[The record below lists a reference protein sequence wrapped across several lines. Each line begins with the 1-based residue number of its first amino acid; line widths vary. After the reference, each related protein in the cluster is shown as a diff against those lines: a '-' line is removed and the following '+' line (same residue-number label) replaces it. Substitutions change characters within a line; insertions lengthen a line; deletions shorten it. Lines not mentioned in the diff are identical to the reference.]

1 MSLKV
6 EAWTALV
13 AFAITA
19 AFIVWP
25 SPYLMAAFAFFA
37 QPLFLIAAFL
47 YGRRVFLDL
56 RRKKV
61 L

>member
-6 EAWTALV
+6 EAWTAMI
-13 AFAITA
+13 AFVITG
-19 AFIVWP
+19 AFIVQP

-47 YGRRVFLDL
+47 YGRRVYIDL

>member
-1 MSLKV
+1 MILKV
-6 EAWTALV
+6 EAWTAMV
-13 AFAITA
+13 AFAITGL
-19 AFIVWP
+19 FIIWP

-37 QPLFLIAAFL
+37 QPLFLIAAGL
-47 YGRRVFLDL
+47 YSRHVFAEL